1 MAVRGPVLACCL
13 AFVVGACANLKPP
26 PPSSPPLPFA
36 VGGGQGS
43 EFGNYAAKPAGEV
56 TLDGQ
61 LCRVWA
67 WDRPLSA
74 TQALRYR
81 SASCPSADSPGRYVA
96 RDLGMSVIPMAESD
110 LADPA
115 P

>member
-26 PPSSPPLPFA
+26 SQPLPFA
-36 VGGGQGS
+36 IGGGQGS
-43 EFGNYAAKPAGEV
+43 EFGNYTAKPAGEV

-74 TQALRYR
+74 TQAVRYR
-81 SASCPSADSPGRYVA
+81 SASCPSTDSPGRYVA
-96 RDLGMSVIPMAESD
+96 RDLGMTVIPMAQSD
-110 LADPA
+110 LADPE